1 MKEKDRIMVV
11 GIILIIIYL
20 MAFVVAISCCYATNH
35 YYKLG
40 TVVTVNKDTILI
52 EDTEGEVWEIY
63 GHNFE
68 VGDNV
73 EMTMFTNLTK
83 NNFYDDVVEKVEIK
97 R

>member
-20 MAFVVAISCCYATNH
+20 MAFVVAISCCYTTNH
-35 YYKLG
+35 YLKLG
-40 TVVTVNKDTILI
+40 TVVTVDKDSILI
-52 EDTEGEVWEIY
+52 EDTEGEVWEVY
-63 GHNFE
+63 GYNFE
-68 VGDNV
+68 VGDSV